1 MQRKDDLLKNT
12 QTKLDRAIESEKQ
25 LKTVLS
31 SELSQKENMNSLK
44 NTLVDSQQEIDNL
57 VLRYEKAVED
67 LI

>member
-44 NTLVDSQQEIDNL
+44 NTLVDS
-57 VLRYEKAVED
+57 
-67 LI
+67 